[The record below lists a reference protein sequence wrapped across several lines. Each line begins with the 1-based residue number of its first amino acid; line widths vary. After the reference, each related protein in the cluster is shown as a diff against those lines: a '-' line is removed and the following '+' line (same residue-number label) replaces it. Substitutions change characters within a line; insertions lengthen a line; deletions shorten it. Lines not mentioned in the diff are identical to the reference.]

1 MAGGPALSKTPPG
14 GGSGADGGDGAGGGG
29 GGNGPGGGNGGP
41 GSGGGFVR
49 RIGLFQ
55 ATAIN
60 MSQMC
65 GIGPFVTIPL
75 MVAAFGGPQAVIGFL
90 AGAVLALADGLIWA

>member
-1 MAGGPALSKTPPG
+1 MPGTPE
-14 GGSGADGGDGAGGGG
+14 
-29 GGNGPGGGNGGP
+29 
-41 GSGGGFVR
+41 GGFVR

-75 MVAAFGGPQAVIGFL
+75 MVAAFGGPQARCSRSPTG
-90 AGAVLALADGLIWA
+90 